1 MVEFEKFASIGR
13 LKRDCVVTEKIDG
26 TNAQVY
32 ITEPSPVGS
41 AEEDPNRIAS
51 VTVFYNPA
59 SQDMTECHI
68 YAGSR
73 NRWVTPENDNF
84 GWARWVK
91 EHAVELVEG
100 LGPGRHYGE
109 WWGSGVQR
117 RYGLTGDDKRF
128 SLFNV
133 NRWQEGRATPPA
145 CCGVVPILYQGPF
158 TDQAIDEAMT
168 KLRNEGSV
176 AAPGFMFPEGIVVYH
191 VATKTLFKRTIEND
205 EAGKT
210 YGMIA

>member
-1 MVEFEKFASIGR
+1 MSIEFEKFASIGR
-13 LKRDCVVTEKIDG
+13 LKRDCVITEKIDG

-32 ITEPSPVGS
+32 ITEPIPLTDLTLDSGDSHVATVGS
-41 AEEDPNRIAS
+41 EDGAS
-51 VTVFYNPA
+51 AQIV
-59 SQDMTECHI
+59 

-73 NRWVTPENDNF
+73 NRWVTPENDNM
-84 GWARWVK
+84 GWARWVMI
-91 EHAVELVEG
+91 HAEELVRG
-100 LGPGRHYGE
+100 LGPGRHFGE

-133 NRWQEGRATPPA
+133 NRWQEGRDTPPA
-145 CCGVVPILYQGPF
+145 CCSVVPILYQGPF
-158 TDQAIDEAMT
+158 TDQAIDDVMA

-176 AAPGFMFPEGIVVYH
+176 ASPGFMFPEGIVVYH

-205 EAGKT
+205 EAGKS
-210 YGMIA
+210 YGMKA